1 MELRDFIAK
10 ETGDTDYA
18 YGKGNVV
25 SYTHGQIDMLESS
38 NDGQRGLNVAICND
52 GEIIRRENMYDI
64 DPLEFVL

>member
-1 MELRDFIAK
+1 
-10 ETGDTDYA
+10 
-18 YGKGNVV
+18 
-25 SYTHGQIDMLESS
+25 MLESS